1 MFNRNWTIFFLDL
14 DLYVFLFASRNE
26 RKKKREEN
34 LCAPVETIFT
44 SSQSRAEIKKLPFT
58 SPFISIEIL
67 HHYHIQLFTRYRA
80 RFHASN
86 HISFVEKKSI
96 SWELERFKVFLI
108 LIECNRVSK
117 IHSRLSWWGCGS
129 EGTGW
134 SALEKDG
141 DSGRIKNYFVLYTT
155 ISRKLGVVS

>member
-1 MFNRNWTIFFLDL
+1 MYFYLHRVMNARRSDQ
-14 DLYVFLFASRNE
+14 
-26 RKKKREEN
+26 KREEN

-129 EGTGW
+129 EGTG
-134 SALEKDG
+134 
-141 DSGRIKNYFVLYTT
+141 
-155 ISRKLGVVS
+155 